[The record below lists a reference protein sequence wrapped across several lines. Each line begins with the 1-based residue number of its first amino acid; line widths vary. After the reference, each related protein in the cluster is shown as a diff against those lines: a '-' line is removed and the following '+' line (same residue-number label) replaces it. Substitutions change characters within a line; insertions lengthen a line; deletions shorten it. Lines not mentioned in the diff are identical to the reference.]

1 MTPSQFPEAEIDLS
15 ILVGEKENTN
25 VFTDLVKLERIPELK
40 EGWVYSQFMGGN
52 VPEGKKSVSYR
63 FRLVNYERTF
73 TQERI
78 KEISDQLVILA
89 GKNGFVLR

>member
-1 MTPSQFPEAEIDLS
+1 
-15 ILVGEKENTN
+15 
-25 VFTDLVKLERIPELK
+25 
-40 EGWVYSQFMGGN
+40 MGGN